1 MVTVLFKRVLELI
14 ESDFFFLST
23 LPQISL
29 KSVSEIV
36 LGDHQIS
43 GQFRMIFNLLRHLK
57 RQEM

>member
-1 MVTVLFKRVLELI
+1 MVTVVLKRVLELR
-14 ESDFFFLST
+14 ESDFFFST

-43 GQFRMIFNLLRHLK
+43 GQFRMIFYLPRSLK